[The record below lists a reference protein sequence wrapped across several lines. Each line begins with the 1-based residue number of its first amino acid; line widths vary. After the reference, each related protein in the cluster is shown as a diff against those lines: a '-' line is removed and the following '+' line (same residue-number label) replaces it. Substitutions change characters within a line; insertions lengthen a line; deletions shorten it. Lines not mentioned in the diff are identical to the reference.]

1 MRFLGRGINIRMA
14 SAGYAS
20 MLMDS
25 NNWFDM
31 VSPTTLS
38 VTPDTTINLTHSIT
52 AATQAQL
59 LSILPN
65 NDTVL
70 TTVISM
76 ETGLTM
82 LEINAA
88 PVLSVS
94 ITTNLKEPSV
104 KDITSS
110 KAIIDSTDTQV
121 ESRVETE
128 TI

>member
-1 MRFLGRGINIRMA
+1 MA
-14 SAGYAS
+14 SAGYDS

-65 NDTVL
+65 NATVL
-70 TTVISM
+70 TTVISL

-128 TI
+128 TL